1 MVASF
6 AELLFKV
13 RNTFIVAGHA
23 TDDVDNENEFSW
35 NLPRHDSEPWT
46 MNVSSLS
53 WDRDIKRKCSDSDV
67 EFDSSDSTNESQNE
81 NPDWDPSSDSSDT
94 MSSFEDIDMVRQ
106 MTEECWPEEMS
117 SRATSCEAS
126 SESGTNIESMESDES
141 LIVAE
146 VVESSTVASVEKEES
161 DEAVHAESCSDVEV
175 AALSFASWAEKCS
188 TTDRVR
194 WADVV
199 DELDAVE
206 VATRGDANSLPVP
219 SPCTSLEEAS
229 EGNTQT
235 KLKRHNRR
243 KSLIDKAVQEQQQY
257 PQRRSKLR
265 SSAPVFVPMPL
276 EVETDLGKKL
286 CSKCGASGEEHYKF
300 CNYCGTSFSKL
311 PLGFMSTVIQ

>member
-1 MVASF
+1 
-6 AELLFKV
+6 
-13 RNTFIVAGHA
+13 
-23 TDDVDNENEFSW
+23 
-35 NLPRHDSEPWT
+35 
-46 MNVSSLS
+46 
-53 WDRDIKRKCSDSDV
+53 
-67 EFDSSDSTNESQNE
+67 
-81 NPDWDPSSDSSDT
+81 

-106 MTEECWPEEMS
+106 VTEECWPEEMS

-126 SESGTNIESMESDES
+126 SESGTNIEFMESDES
-141 LIVAE
+141 LFVAE

-161 DEAVHAESCSDVEV
+161 HEAVHAECSDVEV
-175 AALSFASWAEKCS
+175 AALSLASRAEKRS

-206 VATRGDANSLPVP
+206 VATRGDANSMPEP
-219 SPCTSLEEAS
+219 SPCTSLEEGS

-243 KSLIDKAVQEQQQY
+243 KSLIDKAVQEQQQC

-265 SSAPVFVPMPL
+265 SSAPVFIPMPL
-276 EVETDLGKKL
+276 EVEKDLGKKL